1 MKDSRTKK
9 WSKKTNAATF
19 FYCAFTLPALSIGA
33 SAYADGAVLEPTS
46 DTAKTQTLAQTFS
59 SPTQRSQATPSS
71 QTPQANTPGKRRAEQ
86 GGQVRNDQP
95 DTTNAV
101 VNAEAN
107 QTVTPP
113 TPPSSQAAS
122 KGFIADSHLNL
133 QFRNYS
139 DYFQAPTSIYRHAW
153 VQGAQVN
160 YESGFTQGPVGFGV
174 DASLFAALKLDGG
187 NGAGN
192 MVHVGKDGGGSQQ
205 LAWAYPGMYDIKG
218 RISETVVKYGLQTVT
233 NPFLEPH
240 DNRALPPTFLGVSL
254 VSNDLVHTTLEA
266 GSFTKVDARGHTNLT
281 NLTTSYGG
289 TRIDRLT
296 YVGGTWHYA
305 KNGEMALYVDQAD
318 DVWRQYYG
326 SVAQSFGDPT
336 TIKWSGLANIYSTH
350 DTGASRQG
358 HINSNAYSLSVSA
371 QHGPHALLLGYQQV
385 LGDQF
390 FDYVNETNGIY
401 LTNSMDVDY
410 NAPHEQSLQLRYTFD
425 GKYAGVP
432 GLKAMFWGEYGWGA
446 DASAGA
452 ADNASESAPLHNLY
466 WKNGEPVHG
475 HHHEFGFIPS
485 YTLQSGRFKDTKV
498 TFIAMWHNASRY
510 YSDGNNMEYRLV
522 VNVPVKVF

>member
-1 MKDSRTKK
+1 M
-9 WSKKTNAATF
+9 
-19 FYCAFTLPALSIGA
+19 
-33 SAYADGAVLEPTS
+33 
-46 DTAKTQTLAQTFS
+46 
-59 SPTQRSQATPSS
+59 
-71 QTPQANTPGKRRAEQ
+71 
-86 GGQVRNDQP
+86 
-95 DTTNAV
+95 
-101 VNAEAN
+101 
-107 QTVTPP
+107 
-113 TPPSSQAAS
+113 
-122 KGFIADSHLNL
+122 
-133 QFRNYS
+133 
-139 DYFQAPTSIYRHAW
+139 
-153 VQGAQVN
+153 
-160 YESGFTQGPVGFGV
+160 
-174 DASLFAALKLDGG
+174 
-187 NGAGN
+187 
-192 MVHVGKDGGGSQQ
+192 
-205 LAWAYPGMYDIKG
+205 
-218 RISETVVKYGLQTVT
+218 T

-254 VSNDLVHTTLEA
+254 VSNDLAHTTLEA
-266 GSFTKVDARGHTNLT
+266 GSFTKVDARGHTNLS

-296 YVGGTWHYA
+296 YLGGTWHYA

-358 HINSNAYSLSVSA
+358 HINSNAYSVSVSA

-432 GLKAMFWGEYGWGA
+432 GLKAMFWGAIWLGRGCIGGCGGKRFAVSRRCTISTGRTESRCTA
-446 DASAGA
+446 IITSSASFRAIRCKA
-452 ADNASESAPLHNLY
+452 A
-466 WKNGEPVHG
+466 
-475 HHHEFGFIPS
+475 
-485 YTLQSGRFKDTKV
+485 
-498 TFIAMWHNASRY
+498 ASRTRR
-510 YSDGNNMEYRLV
+510 SRSSRCGITPATTTRTATTWNTGSS
-522 VNVPVKVF
+522 

>member
-1 MKDSRTKK
+1 MKHNPTKNR
-9 WSKKTNAATF
+9 SKKSGLTAAIC
-19 FYCAFTLPALSIGA
+19 CAFTLPALAIA
-33 SAYADGAVLEPTS
+33 ANAYADDSVTQPAPDAS
-46 DTAKTQTLAQTFS
+46 NAAPAAQTLS
-59 SPTQRSQATPSS
+59 SPAQVTQAQP
-71 QTPQANTPGKRRAEQ
+71 ANKRRADQ
-86 GGQVRNDQP
+86 GGQLRNDQP
-95 DTTNAV
+95 DTTNAI
-101 VNAEAN
+101 VNAEAS
-107 QTVTPP
+107 QTVLPP

-133 QFRNYS
+133 QFRNYA
-139 DYFQAPTSIYRHAW
+139 DYFQAPPNTYRHAW
-153 VQGAQVN
+153 VQGVQVN
-160 YESGFTQGPVGFGV
+160 YESGFTQGLVGFGV
-174 DASLFAALKLDGG
+174 DASLFGALKLDGG

-192 MVHVGKDGGGSQQ
+192 MVHVGKSGGGSQQ

-218 RISETVVKYGLQTVT
+218 RISETVVKYGLQDVT

-254 VSNDLVHTTLEA
+254 VSNDLAHTTLEA
-266 GSFTKVDARGHTNLT
+266 GSFTKVDARGHTNLS

-289 TRIDRLT
+289 TRIDRVT
-296 YVGGTWHYA
+296 YLGGTWHYA

-432 GLKAMFWGEYGWGA
+432 GLKAMLWGAYGWGA
-446 DASAGA
+446 DASAAAAENAAPGA
-452 ADNASESAPLHNLY
+452 ALHDLY
-466 WKNGEPVHG
+466 WKNGQPVHG

-498 TFIAMWHNASRY
+498 TFIAMWHNGSNY